1 MAWRVYK
8 NESPY
13 QMKDEQSSQYIV
25 LEQLDIQKPK
35 NKKMKP
41 HLNPYLIYKNSKRI
55 MDLHVKPETIKPV
68 EDKEFLDLTPRA
80 WPIKGKMNKLDFTKS
95 KKFYTMT
102 LLRDWKHKPH
112 SEGKYLQVTYLTND

>member
-35 NKKMKP
+35 NKKMKL
-41 HLNPYLIYKNSKRI
+41 HLNPYLIYKIQNGSWI
-55 MDLHVKPETIKPV
+55 YM
-68 EDKEFLDLTPRA
+68 
-80 WPIKGKMNKLDFTKS
+80 
-95 KKFYTMT
+95 
-102 LLRDWKHKPH
+102 
-112 SEGKYLQVTYLTND
+112 

>member
-8 NESPY
+8 NKSPY
-13 QMKDEQSSQYIV
+13 QMKDEQSCQNIG

-35 NKKMKP
+35 QKKKMKL
-41 HLNPYLIYKNSKRI
+41 HLNPYLIHKNSKWI

-80 WPIKGKMNKLDFTKS
+80 
-95 KKFYTMT
+95 
-102 LLRDWKHKPH
+102 
-112 SEGKYLQVTYLTND
+112 